1 MLPKGLIDKK
11 DSDMVIKY
19 NAIFKDGS
27 TFKLFGE
34 EYFNDRVEFNRV
46 HRSSVKEFLKL
57 IEKNEKPISIIN
69 LYDNTQIDFLSND
82 EFYAWF
88 KKHQ

>member
-1 MLPKGLIDKK
+1 
-11 DSDMVIKY
+11 MVIKY

-34 EYFNDRVEFNRV
+34 DYFNDRVEFNRV

-69 LYDNTQIDFLSND
+69 LYDNTQIDFLSSD
-82 EFYAWF
+82 EFDEWF